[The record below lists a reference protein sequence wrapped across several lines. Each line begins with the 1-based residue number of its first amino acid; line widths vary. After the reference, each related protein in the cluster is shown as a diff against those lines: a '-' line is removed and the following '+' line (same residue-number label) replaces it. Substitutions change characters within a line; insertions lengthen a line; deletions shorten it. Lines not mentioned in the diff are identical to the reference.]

1 MGTSISSI
9 IGMPISTFLDLVEE
23 KKKITVRRARLIP
36 IYKAGDE
43 MALTSLFLS
52 ALRLV
57 KEFRNEVFST
67 VTMSKSGKMHVFTEP
82 NFAEFEGAQPDGLIL
97 IVGGGKIKDAA
108 LLEMKNKKIPL
119 SEDQI
124 SRYLNVAKQ
133 YKIPKVITVSN
144 QFVSIPTQS
153 PINVKV
159 PKNVS
164 LYHLSWSYILTIA
177 HILLVDN
184 ENNIADADQVEIM
197 KEVVDYLEHD
207 ISGVLGFT
215 EMKAGWKEVV
225 NKINMGSALTKQD
238 PDVLDTVSS
247 WLQEERDMALI
258 LSRELGLLVKSGM
271 PKFRYNLPGRI
282 NNEIKNLIE
291 SRALVSTLQISGA
304 ASDISVIAHFER
316 RNIEM
321 NVSLLPPQD
330 KKLKGQIGWLRR
342 QLELCERKNAD
353 GFDSIRKELGID
365 IELKYQKLPVRYSLD
380 NLEDACDDLKG
391 REIKRFEISQI
402 RDLGRKFESKRGIVQ
417 NIEGMLLDYY
427 RLVVQ
432 HLKKWEKPAPKMLD
446 SDREHKDLDSID

>member
-23 KKKITVRRARLIP
+23 KKEITVRRARLIP

-43 MALTSLFLS
+43 MALTSLFLA

-57 KEFRNEVFST
+57 KEFRDEVFSA
-67 VTMSKSGKMHVFTEP
+67 VNMSKSGKIHVFTEP
-82 NFAEFEGAQPDGLIL
+82 NFTEFEGAQPDGLIL
-97 IVGGGKIKDAA
+97 VVGGGKIKDAA
-108 LLEMKNKKIPL
+108 LLEMKNKRSLL

-133 YKIPKVITVSN
+133 YKIPKLITVSN

-164 LYHLSWSYILTIA
+164 LFHLSWSYILTIA

-215 EMKAGWKEVV
+215 EMKSGWKEVV
-225 NKINMGSALTKQD
+225 NKVNQGSALTKHD

-258 LSRELGLLVKSGM
+258 LSRELGLLVRSGM
-271 PKFRYNLPGRI
+271 PKFKDDLPGRI
-282 NNEIKNLIE
+282 NYEIKNLIE
-291 SRALVSTLQISGA
+291 RKALVSTLQISGA

-321 NVSLLPPQD
+321 SVSLFPP
-330 KKLKGQIGWLRR
+330 
-342 QLELCERKNAD
+342 
-353 GFDSIRKELGID
+353 
-365 IELKYQKLPVRYSLD
+365 
-380 NLEDACDDLKG
+380 
-391 REIKRFEISQI
+391 
-402 RDLGRKFESKRGIVQ
+402 
-417 NIEGMLLDYY
+417 
-427 RLVVQ
+427 
-432 HLKKWEKPAPKMLD
+432 
-446 SDREHKDLDSID
+446 

>member
-9 IGMPISTFLDLVEE
+9 IGMPISTFMDLVEE

-43 MALTSLFLS
+43 MALTSLFLA

-57 KEFRNEVFST
+57 KEFRDEVFSA
-67 VTMSKSGKMHVFTEP
+67 VNLLKSGKIHVFTEP
-82 NFAEFEGAQPDGLIL
+82 NFTEFEGTQPDGLIL
-97 IVGGGKIKDAA
+97 VVGGGRIKDAA
-108 LLEMKNKKIPL
+108 LLEMKNKRSLL

-133 YKIPKVITVSN
+133 YQIPKLITVSN

-164 LYHLSWSYILTIA
+164 LFHLSWSYILTIA

-207 ISGVLGFT
+207 VSGVLGFT
-215 EMKAGWKEVV
+215 EMKSGWKEVV
-225 NKINMGSALTKQD
+225 NKVNQGSPLTKHD
-238 PDVLDTVSS
+238 PDVLETVSS

-258 LSRELGLLVKSGM
+258 LSRELGLLVRSGI
-271 PKFRYNLPGRI
+271 PKYKDDLPGRI
-282 NNEIKNLIE
+282 SYEIKNLIE
-291 SRALVSTLQISGA
+291 SKALVSTLQISGA
-304 ASDISVIAHFER
+304 ASDIKVIAHFER

-321 NVSLLPPQD
+321 NISLIAPQD
-330 KKLKGQIGWLRR
+330 KTLRGQIGWLRR
-342 QLELCERKNAD
+342 QLEMGARKSVD
-353 GFDSIRKELGID
+353 KFETMPIELGID
-365 IELKYQKLPVRYSLD
+365 IELKRQKMPVRYSLD
-380 NLEDACDDLKG
+380 RLDDAIEELKG
-391 REIKRFEISQI
+391 REIKRFVISQI
-402 RDLGRKFESKRGIVQ
+402 WDLGRKFESKRGIVQ
-417 NIEGMLLDYY
+417 NIESMLLDYY
-427 RLVVQ
+427 RIIVQ

-446 SDREHKDLDSID
+446 GDREHTDLDSIE

>member
-23 KKKITVRRARLIP
+23 KKEITVRRARLIP

-57 KEFRNEVFST
+57 KEFRDEIFST
-67 VTMSKSGKMHVFTEP
+67 VNLAKSGKIHVFTEP
-82 NFAEFEGAQPDGLIL
+82 NFTEFEGVQPDGLIL
-97 IVGGGKIKDAA
+97 VVGGGRIKDAA
-108 LLEMKNKKIPL
+108 LLEMKNKRSLL

-133 YKIPKVITVSN
+133 YKIPKLITVSN

-164 LYHLSWSYILTIA
+164 LFHLSWSYILTIA

-215 EMKAGWKEVV
+215 EMKSGWKEVV
-225 NKINMGSALTKQD
+225 NKINQGSALTKHD

-258 LSRELGLLVKSGM
+258 LSRELGLLVRSGI
-271 PKFRYNLPGRI
+271 PKFKYDLPGRI
-282 NNEIKNLIE
+282 NYEIKNLIE
-291 SRALVSTLQISGA
+291 RKALVSTLQISGA

-330 KKLKGQIGWLRR
+330 KTLRGQIGWLRR
-342 QLELCERKNAD
+342 QLEMGARKSVD
-353 GFDSIRKELGID
+353 KFDTIPIELGID
-365 IELKYQKLPVRYSLD
+365 IELKRQKLPVRYSLD
-380 NLEDACDDLKG
+380 SLDDAIQELKG

-417 NIEGMLLDYY
+417 NIESMLLDYY

-432 HLKKWEKPAPKMLD
+432 HLKEWEKPAPKMLN
-446 SDREHKDLDSID
+446 SDREHKDLDSIE